1 MVRNRRDIKDDLDEI
16 IEKEK
21 AEEVNK
27 NKLQN

>member
-27 NKLQN
+27 NKL